1 VVLSVSNS
9 NYWPALGKKKKK
21 KSKTLSGNLEK
32 RSKTVM
38 GRGLNGKTLS
48 SNPSRGKKMF
58 QV

>member
-1 VVLSVSNS
+1 VSVIPTTGLP
-9 NYWPALGKKKKK
+9 WAKKKK